1 MTVQDYVYDVYEII
15 SPLPWSLIKSLNS
28 NCFHNLCN
36 ILNIPFEKKN
46 QERKNEKKVLSLH
59 LGLIFSE
66 NESEQMCQNIYT
78 ASASHPCGKLLTH
91 KTSI

>member
-1 MTVQDYVYDVYEII
+1 MIYMIYEII
-15 SPLPWSLIKSLNS
+15 STLLWSLIKSLNS
-28 NCFHNLCN
+28 NCFHNLCY

-59 LGLIFSE
+59 PGLIFSE

-78 ASASHPCGKLLTH
+78 ASASQPSGKLLTH